1 MYYPGE
7 DPAMLNP
14 YHANHHHHQDFL
26 DGWNEAKLKQESAD
40 REAEMLNGMDIP
52 KEIYVIPDMPGR
64 YFESWAAVAFAAD
77 RKYILATEHT
87 ALLERHRRLIEAAKG
102 MLNAVTV
109 LCVDEYSCFSTCVL
123 ANECDKDSG
132 NECLWVA
139 RLRAA
144 LEEGEGYKG

>member
-87 ALLERHRRLIEAAKG
+87 ALLERHRRLIEAAKE
-102 MLNAVTV
+102 AVAAMDKI
-109 LCVDEYSCFSTCVL
+109 LDGDFSCFGDCVQW
-123 ANECDKDSG
+123 EKCSETG
-132 NECLWVA
+132 GGCLILA
-139 RLRAA
+139 RLEAA
-144 LEEGEGYKG
+144 LAAVEG